1 MTLAPRLRLPA
12 LLAVLLCA
20 ALVTPGIAAAVK
32 FSGKSKQNLPV
43 KFKVRGGKVRAFYGN
58 INMFCIQAGTIFDVV
73 HPPRAMR
80 ISGGKFSYKG
90 KVRQGTTPI
99 KVSGRI
105 NGRRANGKIQMS
117 TSRYSIVTSSTQPC
131 LGTAKW
137 TAKAK

>member
-1 MTLAPRLRLPA
+1 MLTLLV
-12 LLAVLLCA
+12 VLLSA
-20 ALVTPGIAAAVK
+20 ALVAPGIASAIK

-58 INMFCIQAGTIFDVV
+58 INMFCIQVGTIFDVV
-73 HPPRAMR
+73 HAPRPMK
-80 ISGGKFSYKG
+80 INGGRFAYKG

-99 KVSGRI
+99 KISGRI
-105 NGRRANGKIQMS
+105 KGKRANGRIQMS